1 MAARTAYDLRTA
13 SELRT
18 ASDLRTAYDLRTGM
32 TLKIFAAATSGAATI
47 MATYWDIVVDW
58 GLLQRDSRN
67 PWLRDKLVIPNRS
80 VYFVAMVTCY
90 IT

>member
-1 MAARTAYDLRTA
+1 MIIIAVAARTAYDLRK
-13 SELRT
+13 
-18 ASDLRTAYDLRTGM
+18 GM
-32 TLKIFAAATSGAATI
+32 TLKIFAAATSGVATI
-47 MATYWDIVVDW
+47 MATYGDIVVDW

-90 IT
+90 IA